1 MPILVGFFLGP
12 YTLGAYLIIATFA
25 GGAMGLFMN
34 ISGASWDNAKKFRK
48 TLRDKSNPD
57 TIEAYKAA
65 VIGDTVGDPFK
76 DTAGSS
82 LGSFVT
88 TINNM
93 ALTFLPVFIQ
103 FSLIFLIFGTY

>member
-1 MPILVGFFLGP
+1 F
-12 YTLGAYLIIATFA
+12 TLGAYLIIATFA
-25 GGAMGLFMN
+25 GGAMGIFMN
-34 ISGASWDNAKKFRK
+34 ISGASWDNAKKYRK
-48 TLRDKSNPD
+48 TLRDKTRPE

-65 VIGDTVGDPFK
+65 VIGDTVGDPCK

-93 ALTFLPVFIQ
+93 ALTFFPLFIN
-103 FSLIFLIFGTY
+103 FSLIFLIFGMY